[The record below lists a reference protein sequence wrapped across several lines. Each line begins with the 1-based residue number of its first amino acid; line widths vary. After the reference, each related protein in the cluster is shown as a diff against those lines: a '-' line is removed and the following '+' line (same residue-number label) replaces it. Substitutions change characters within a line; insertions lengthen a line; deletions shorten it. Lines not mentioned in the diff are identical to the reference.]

1 MALKSKVHALPY
13 RLYLKREHKRNV
25 LNYCPQ
31 EHTHSFDAFKKN
43 SYELF
48 RKKWDL
54 WEGDNKSE
62 KEVIKNA
69 KSYYYH
75 SHKPFRNLNLILGT
89 LKRTF
94 PRYDASA
101 RWWIWNLLKDG
112 IDSIRKHR

>member
-1 MALKSKVHALPY
+1 MIHLLPLFLATAQGPFAMFRKSVFELTDLWDKNFWPHEDTDIFCQMALKSKVHALPY
-13 RLYLKREHKRNV
+13 RLYLKREHQRNV

-62 KEVIKNA
+62 KK
-69 KSYYYH
+69 
-75 SHKPFRNLNLILGT
+75 
-89 LKRTF
+89 
-94 PRYDASA
+94 
-101 RWWIWNLLKDG
+101 
-112 IDSIRKHR
+112 